1 MKKDISTIEQ
11 ITQKIYYLR
20 GVKGSER
27 NKLYF
32 QAIRF
37 MSDLVN
43 SIERIRSNSRLFRV
57 IRD

>member
-1 MKKDISTIEQ
+1 MYLYHMKSQHIGLATNM
-11 ITQKIYYLR
+11 
-20 GVKGSER
+20 GSER

-37 MSDLVN
+37 MPDLVN